1 MKREFMEILQKYIF
15 PVLFII
21 LLLNASAH
29 AEGKSGGLVLAFDDG
44 FQSWIKIIAPELARV
59 GGTASGF
66 VNNQRV
72 HFGDLSF
79 EDLRTLQ
86 NKYNWEIGDHTYHHF
101 NAPIFVQQKGL
112 SAWLKDEVEASVV
125 ELQSQGLKIQSFVFP
140 YNAFTKELSM
150 EIMQRF
156 KSFRRDEIFPVTDT
170 INDNGSIP
178 AAEMDISFYV
188 PITQV
193 LKWIDFAEQQNKLL
207 FLYGHKVL
215 PDEEFFTGTVTS
227 LSARTLVSKE
237 KINAISEK
245 DMCLVPDTKKR
256 VYRPVKVETMSG
268 DTINTFQGDLT
279 RMSEAGAT
287 FIVGPC
293 YGMQLSYFRRMIEY
307 AADHLPFYTVEQ
319 AVSKIKLSS
328 KH

>member
-1 MKREFMEILQKYIF
+1 MKYRYFCVAF
-15 PVLFII
+15 VII
-21 LLLNASAH
+21 HLLASFCF
-29 AEGKSGGLVLAFDDG
+29 AEEKRGGIVIAFDDG
-44 FQSWIKIIAPELARV
+44 YPSWTKIIAPELARV
-59 GGTASGF
+59 GGMATGF
-66 VNNQRV
+66 VNNQRI

-79 EDLRTLQ
+79 EDLRALQ

-112 SAWLKDEVEASVV
+112 STWIKNELEASVL

-140 YNAFTKELSM
+140 YNAFTKELSV
-150 EIMQRF
+150 EIMKRF

-178 AAEMDISFYV
+178 AGEIDISFYV
-188 PITQV
+188 PIT
-193 LKWIDFAEQQNKLL
+193 LILEWIDFAKQQNKLL

-215 PDEEFFTGTVTS
+215 PDEEFFTGTVNS
-227 LSARTLVSKE
+227 LSTRTLVSKE

-256 VYRPVKVETMSG
+256 IYRPVKVETMSG

-279 RMSEAGAT
+279 RMSETGAT

-307 AADHLPFYTVEQ
+307 AAEHVPFYTVEQ
-319 AVSKIKLSS
+319 AVSKMKQSS
-328 KH
+328 KK